1 MADRVERKTVIFR
14 AKMSTADNCVCNAC
28 HNVGKVTKL
37 TVPETK
43 YFDGRKL
50 TTHYFDFWL
59 CMDCREAFLLDE
71 NVQIHYICG
80 Q

>member
-14 AKMSTADNCVCNAC
+14 AKMDTADNCVCNAC

-37 TVPETK
+37 TIPETK
-43 YFDGRKL
+43 YFDSRKL

-59 CMDCREAFLLDE
+59 CMDCRERLIRALTKE
-71 NVQIHYICG
+71 G
-80 Q
+80 